1 MNIQFPKIKP
11 YKVGLITNF
20 YGSNYLVSKYIGLQV
35 KYKIIHRYWQHGW
48 ITAFRQYHPDV
59 VASEPILNKKALILV
74 ARKDE
79 EHFLHKKGFRSKA
92 IGLPYCYVP
101 EKKYIR
107 KKNLLIMPAHGTRD
121 IPIETTT
128 EYDKFIKYAASQRQ
142 YFEDVVVCMHQEDI
156 DNGYNEKWINNGFEV
171 VRGASIDDANALIRM
186 HSMFSQFE
194 TILSDSI
201 GSHIV
206 YAAASGA
213 KISMIEPIGWKFNV
227 KDNQFYN
234 EDESRLGPEK
244 DKSFGANTWC
254 IDYDFLFCDPVD
266 AKTHIEW
273 GKEQI
278 GFENKLSPKEL
289 KKVLGWEHPRREYE
303 LLMYNGK
310 RVINK
315 IKRMANSFISTRSS

>member
-1 MNIQFPKIKP
+1 
-11 YKVGLITNF
+11 
-20 YGSNYLVSKYIGLQV
+20 
-35 KYKIIHRYWQHGW
+35 
-48 ITAFRQYHPDV
+48 
-59 VASEPILNKKALILV
+59 
-74 ARKDE
+74 
-79 EHFLHKKGFRSKA
+79 
-92 IGLPYCYVP
+92 
-101 EKKYIR
+101 
-107 KKNLLIMPAHGTRD
+107 
-121 IPIETTT
+121 
-128 EYDKFIKYAASQRQ
+128 
-142 YFEDVVVCMHQEDI
+142 MHQEDI

-315 IKRMANSFISTRSS
+315 IKRLANSFISTRS